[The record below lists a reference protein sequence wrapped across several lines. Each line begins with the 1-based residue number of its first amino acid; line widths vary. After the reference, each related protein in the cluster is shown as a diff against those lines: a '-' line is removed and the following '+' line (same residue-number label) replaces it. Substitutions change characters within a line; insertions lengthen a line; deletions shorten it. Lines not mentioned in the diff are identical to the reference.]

1 MMTGFILARIVR
13 ALVVLAF
20 TVTLVFIILRLS
32 GDPAQQMLSD
42 NAGPEALAAFNAKWG
57 LDRSLPEQYLLFV
70 SNALRGDFGISFAD
84 GREVFDVVGERI
96 PKTLA
101 LTVPAFVLSIVIG
114 IPAGILAAVR
124 RDSTIDKGVMAGA
137 VLGYSVPNFLLG
149 LVFVFMFAVWLRV
162 LPSSGSST
170 WKHAILPVATFALF
184 NAAAIA
190 RFMRSTL
197 IDVLGQPYIAAARGD
212 GIPNWEIILR
222 HALPNAAI
230 PMVTTL
236 GFVAGGLM
244 GGAALIEP
252 VFSWPGLG
260 SGFVSATS
268 TGDLPVVQ
276 AMIILFTAF
285 MVIINL
291 TVDVLYA
298 VANPKIRKH

>member
-1 MMTGFILARIVR
+1 MTQFILARTVR
-13 ALVVLAF
+13 ALAVLLF
-20 TVTLVFIILRLS
+20 TLTAVFVILRLS

-57 LDRSLPEQYLLFV
+57 LDRSIPEQYVFYV
-70 SNALRGDFGISFAD
+70 ANALRGDFGISFAD
-84 GREVFDVVGERI
+84 GRDVFDVVSERI

-101 LTVPAFVLSIVIG
+101 LTVPAFLLSMLIG
-114 IPAGILAAVR
+114 IPTGILAAIR
-124 RDSTIDKGVMAGA
+124 RESALDKGVMAGA

-149 LVFVFMFAVWLRV
+149 LVFVFAFAVWLRV

-170 WKHAILPVATFALF
+170 WRHAILPVATFALF
-184 NAAAIA
+184 NAAAVA

-197 IDVLGQPYIAAARGD
+197 IDVLGQPYIAAARAD
-212 GIPNWEIILR
+212 GIPQWEIILR

-260 SGFVSATS
+260 SGFVSATNS
-268 TGDLPVVQ
+268 GDLPVVQ
-276 AMIILFTAF
+276 AMIVLFTAF
-285 MVIINL
+285 MVAINL
-291 TVDVLYA
+291 TVDILYA
-298 VANPKIRKH
+298 VLNPKIRKH

>member
-1 MMTGFILARIVR
+1 MTGFILARMLR
-13 ALVVLAF
+13 ALVVLVF

-57 LDRSLPEQYLLFV
+57 LDRSIPEQYLYYV
-70 SNALRGDFGISFAD
+70 ANALHGDFGTSFAD
-84 GREVFDVVGERI
+84 GREVFDVVSERI

-101 LTVPAFVLSIVIG
+101 LTVSAFILSMLIG

-124 RDSTIDKGVMAGA
+124 RESAVDKGVMAGA
-137 VLGYSVPNFLLG
+137 VLGYSIPNFLLG
-149 LVFVFMFAVWLRV
+149 LIFVFVFAVWFRV

-170 WKHAILPVATFALF
+170 WKHAILPIATFALF
-184 NAAAIA
+184 NAAAVA

-197 IDVLGQPYIAAARGD
+197 IDVLGQPYIAAARAD
-212 GIPNWEIILR
+212 GIPNWEIILL

-236 GFVAGGLM
+236 GFVAGGLL
-244 GGAALIEP
+244 GGSALIEP

-276 AMIILFTAF
+276 AMIVLFTAF
-285 MVIINL
+285 MVAINL
-291 TVDVLYA
+291 TVDILYA
-298 VANPKIRKH
+298 VLNPKIRKH